1 MTNLLASLGV
11 SIGGRIL
18 GGLFGGGG
26 EPAEPAW
33 GAQRTYFE
41 HQLRKMLRPQREEAL
56 SSLRLEA
63 SRGGGLSGGAYLS
76 GVVDIQKKF
85 NEVMGRELSAY
96 EMQQASARAQWG
108 MQKSMMQAQQ
118 PSRLGQVFEG
128 IAGDIA
134 GYYDTRAL
142 EQKRE
147 SYYNKLSFQK
157 EEDKLFERVKSI
169 LPYIDDPSMKKQLI
183 ESLKSYLPGFNLGG

>member
-1 MTNLLASLGV
+1 MFDPLTIATGV

-41 HQLRKMLRPQREEAL
+41 HQLRKMLKPQEEEAV
-56 SSLRLEA
+56 SRLRLEA

-76 GVVDIQKKF
+76 GIVDIQKKF

-96 EMQQASARAQWG
+96 EMQQANARLQWG

-118 PSRLGQVFEG
+118 PSRLGQFFEG
-128 IAGDIA
+128 VAGDIA
-134 GYYDTRAL
+134 GYYGTKAL
-142 EQKRE
+142 GEQRTGFSNQMGEMSDETKAWDIFK
-147 SYYNKLSFQK
+147 SLSDPTMKKKFLQHEFGGK
-157 EEDKLFERVKSI
+157 YAYLFE
-169 LPYIDDPSMKKQLI
+169 
-183 ESLKSYLPGFNLGG
+183 